1 MMHQVRVGIVGC
13 GQMTQSHIKGIL
25 EIDNR
30 VTVCAVCDIDMER
43 AKKAADSLGAA
54 VVAQDYRDIA
64 GHVDAVLVALP
75 HDLHYEVG
83 SFFLERGVHVLMEKP
98 LCNSEDEC
106 VRLIEQAEKAH
117 KVLMTAYPV
126 RYWPV
131 VQKMKELVDSHI
143 YGDVF
148 QMSIWTEQFTK
159 YPAGHWALSAAR
171 LGGGQLFSHGCHY
184 IDLLLWFLGDPVS
197 GAHIGTNLGTPW
209 MEKEGTS
216 NVVIKF
222 TSGALGYH
230 FGTWGARGTRLGY
243 SFHIHCTKGMLE
255 YNNTD
260 HKLYFH
266 ANIADEQGN
275 MRAVSVK
282 EVIMEEA
289 DPSKKTQFEFLH
301 FLDCILTGKK
311 PLTDGHSSLRGLR
324 VIWRMYEAEK
334 NNVMADL
341 SGLD

>member
-1 MMHQVRVGIVGC
+1 MMQKVKIGIIGC
-13 GQMTQSHIKGIL
+13 GNMTQSHIKGIL
-25 EIDNR
+25 EIDDR
-30 VTVCAVCDIDMER
+30 VAVCAVCDIDIER
-43 AKKAADSLGAA
+43 AKKAADSLGAGI
-54 VVAQDYRDIA
+54 VSQDYRDIA
-64 GHVDAVLVALP
+64 GHVDAVLIALP

-83 SFFLERGVHVLMEKP
+83 LFFLENGVHVLMEKP

-106 VRLIEQAEKAH
+106 VRLIEMAEKVD

-131 VQKMKELVDSHI
+131 VQKMKELVDSHV

-159 YPAGHWALSAAR
+159 YPAGHWANSAKR
-171 LGGGQLFSHGCHY
+171 LGGGQLFSHGCHS
-184 IDLLLWFLGDPVS
+184 IDLLLWFLGDPVI
-197 GAHIGTNLGTPW
+197 GTHIGTNFGTPW

-216 NVVIKF
+216 NAIIKF
-222 TSGALGYH
+222 ESGAMGYH

-260 HKLYFH
+260 QKLYFH
-266 ANIADEQGN
+266 SNIADEKGN
-275 MRAVSVK
+275 MNTASVK
-282 EVIMEEA
+282 EVIMVET
-289 DPSKKTQFEFLH
+289 DPSKKTQYEFLH
-301 FLDCILTGKK
+301 FLDCVLTGKK
-311 PLTDGHSSLRGLR
+311 PLTDGPSSLRSLR

-334 NNVMADL
+334 NNVIADL
-341 SGLD
+341 RGLD